1 MRGQRIAQQ
10 RQHITTAT
18 GWEDASQT
26 EPGSSLMQV
35 HPYSLRG
42 AGVSTRVSEQALE
55 KKKGCREALVS
66 QRSLRTYPLHT
77 CRSETSFTRFL
88 LRCTVEVQV
97 NRTKRPASR
106 QRDLRLTVGPFSCS
120 LRVMTDPS
128 TVPSPAGERHAATLC
143 SHPTQSETPGS
154 LPRLL
159 VPLESRFAG
168 QPSANIARASSKT
181 RC

>member
-55 KKKGCREALVS
+55 KKKGCKEALVS
-66 QRSLRTYPLHT
+66 RKSLRTYPLHT
-77 CRSETSFTRFL
+77 YAALRPPSRDSCFDVQSKCR
-88 LRCTVEVQV
+88 
-97 NRTKRPASR
+97 
-106 QRDLRLTVGPFSCS
+106 
-120 LRVMTDPS
+120 
-128 TVPSPAGERHAATLC
+128 
-143 SHPTQSETPGS
+143 
-154 LPRLL
+154 
-159 VPLESRFAG
+159 
-168 QPSANIARASSKT
+168 
-181 RC
+181 